1 MSYAPPQ
8 YRCPYCGSPQ
18 RPHTLQKI
26 STGGWIVFAVM
37 LLVCFPLF
45 FIGLLMKDTYQ
56 VCGQCGLRL
65 NYLDIKV
72 VSTVGNQIIKPSLV
86 TCAK

>member
-1 MSYAPPQ
+1 MSYVPPQ
-8 YRCPYCGSPQ
+8 YRCPYCGSTQ

-56 VCGQCGLRL
+56 VCGQWGVML
-65 NYLDIKV
+65 N
-72 VSTVGNQIIKPSLV
+72 
-86 TCAK
+86 

>member
-1 MSYAPPQ
+1 MSYVPPQ
-8 YRCPYCGSPQ
+8 YRCPYCGSTQ
-18 RPHTLQKI
+18 RPHTLQKV

-56 VCGQCGLRL
+56 VCGQCGVRL
-65 NYLDIKV
+65 N
-72 VSTVGNQIIKPSLV
+72 
-86 TCAK
+86 